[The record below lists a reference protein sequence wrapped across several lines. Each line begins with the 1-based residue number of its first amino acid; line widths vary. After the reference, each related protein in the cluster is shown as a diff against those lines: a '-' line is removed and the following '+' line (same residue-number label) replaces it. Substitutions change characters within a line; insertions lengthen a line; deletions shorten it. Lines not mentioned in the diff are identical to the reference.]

1 MPNLDCLGNSIT
13 NSSPQVVAGLNDFI
27 NGFLAYE
34 KKASNIIDVA
44 NKNPHNCIA
53 NAYASMLW
61 MFLESPEAPD
71 KAKPF
76 LDRALKSRES
86 ANQREVEITN
96 IVNDWANDDVP
107 GLLKK
112 SETLLNAYPK
122 DLVILKLAQIHYFNC
137 GDSAGMLRIAL
148 KGLPDGKSNPYLHG
162 MIAFGYEQCHLIREA
177 EKSARK
183 ALSIKWN
190 EPWAHHALAH
200 VMLTEGRIDEGINFL
215 ESVSSSWKELNS
227 FMHTHN
233 WWHLALFYL
242 SKGKNAK
249 ALKVYD
255 NHVWGIDKEYSQ
267 DQIGATSLLAR
278 IEFAGVNVGKRWQD
292 IAKYISKRSKDTTNP
307 FNTMQYLFALAKAN
321 HKSAESLYCQIKQ
334 KASDQASHN
343 FSTWSEVVLPA
354 CEGIISHVDSD
365 HNKCVTLLGRV
376 LPRIFE
382 AGGSHAQRDFF
393 NQIHLDSLIKSG
405 NTSAA
410 QQVLESRRS
419 FDPNGVPLNKLLEKV
434 YLDLEL
440 WEQAKVARE
449 RWESAVAN

>member
-1 MPNLDCLGNSIT
+1 MTNLDCLGNSIT
-13 NSSPQVVAGLNDFI
+13 NASPQVIAGVNDFI

-34 KKASNIIDVA
+34 KKAANIISVA
-44 NKNPHNCIA
+44 NKNPNSCIA

-76 LDRALKSRES
+76 LKRALESLGS
-86 ANQREVEITN
+86 ANKREVEITR
-96 IVNDWANDDVP
+96 IMSDWVNDDIP

-112 SETLLNAYPK
+112 SENLLNVYPK
-122 DLVILKLAQIHYFNC
+122 DLIILKLAQTHYFNC

-148 KGLPDGKSNPYLHG
+148 KGLPGNKENPYLHG

-177 EKSARK
+177 EKSAKK
-183 ALSIKWN
+183 ALRIKWN

-200 VMLTEGRIDEGINFL
+200 VMLTEGRVDEGIDFL
-215 ESVSSSWKELNS
+215 ESVSSSWKDLNS

-242 SKGKNAK
+242 SKGKNSK
-249 ALKVYD
+249 ALEVYD
-255 NHVWGIDKEYSQ
+255 SHVWGIDKDYSQ

-278 IEFAGVNVGKRWQD
+278 IEFAGVNIGKRWKD
-292 IAKYISKRSKDTTNP
+292 IAKYISKRSNDTTNP
-307 FNTMQYLFALAKAN
+307 FNTMQYLFALAKARHDGAQN
-321 HKSAESLYCQIKQ
+321 LFYKIQL
-334 KASDQASHN
+334 KASDQTSHN

-354 CEGIISHVDSD
+354 CEGIIDHV
-365 HNKCVTLLGRV
+365 HGNHKQCATVLGRV
-376 LPRIFE
+376 LPRIYE

-393 NQIHLDSLIKSG
+393 NQIHLESLVKSG
-405 NTSAA
+405 NASAA
-410 QQVLESRRS
+410 QQILESRRS

-434 YLDLEL
+434 YLKLEL
-440 WEQAKVARE
+440 WEQAKVAQE
-449 RWESAVAN
+449 RWKSTVSN

>member
-1 MPNLDCLGNSIT
+1 MTNLDCLGNNIT
-13 NSSPQVVAGLNDFI
+13 NASPQVIAGVNDFI

-34 KKASNIIDVA
+34 KKAVNIIDVA
-44 NKNPHNCIA
+44 NKNPNSCIA

-76 LDRALKSRES
+76 LKRALESLGS
-86 ANQREVEITN
+86 ANKREAEITR
-96 IVNDWANDDVP
+96 IMSDWVNDDIP

-112 SETLLNAYPK
+112 SENLLNVYPK
-122 DLVILKLAQIHYFNC
+122 DLIILKLAQTHYFNC

-148 KGLPDGKSNPYLHG
+148 KGLPGNKENPYLHG

-177 EKSARK
+177 EKSAKK
-183 ALSIKWN
+183 ALRIKWN

-200 VMLTEGRIDEGINFL
+200 VMLTEGRVDEGIDFL
-215 ESVSSSWKELNS
+215 ESVSSSWKDLNS

-242 SKGKNAK
+242 SKGKNSK
-249 ALKVYD
+249 ALEVYD
-255 NHVWGIDKEYSQ
+255 SHVWGIDKDYSQ

-278 IEFAGVNVGKRWQD
+278 IEFAGVNIGKRWKD
-292 IAKYISKRSKDTTNP
+292 IAKYISKRSNDTTNP
-307 FNTMQYLFALAKAN
+307 FNTMQYLFALAKARHDGAQN
-321 HKSAESLYCQIKQ
+321 LFYKIQL
-334 KASDQASHN
+334 KASDQTSHN

-354 CEGIISHVDSD
+354 CEGIIDHVHGKHDQ
-365 HNKCVTLLGRV
+365 CVTKLGRA

-393 NQIHLDSLIKSG
+393 NQIHLDSLVKSG
-405 NTSAA
+405 NASTA
-410 QQVLESRRS
+410 QQILETRRS

-434 YLDLEL
+434 YLKLEL
-440 WEQAKVARE
+440 WEQAKVAQE
-449 RWESAVAN
+449 RWKSTVSN

>member
-1 MPNLDCLGNSIT
+1 MTNLDCLGNNIT
-13 NSSPQVVAGLNDFI
+13 NASPQVIAGVNDFI

-34 KKASNIIDVA
+34 KKAVNIIDVA
-44 NKNPHNCIA
+44 NKNPNSCIA

-76 LDRALKSRES
+76 LKRALESLGS
-86 ANQREVEITN
+86 ANKREAEITR
-96 IVNDWANDDVP
+96 IMSDWVNDDIP

-112 SETLLNAYPK
+112 SENLLNIYPK
-122 DLVILKLAQIHYFNC
+122 DLIILKLAQTHYFNC

-148 KGLPDGKSNPYLHG
+148 KGLPGNKENPYLHG

-177 EKSARK
+177 EKSAKK
-183 ALSIKWN
+183 ALRIKWN

-200 VMLTEGRIDEGINFL
+200 VMLTEGRVDEGIDFL
-215 ESVSSSWKELNS
+215 ESVSSSWKDLNS

-242 SKGKNAK
+242 SKGKNSK
-249 ALKVYD
+249 ALEVYD
-255 NHVWGIDKEYSQ
+255 SHVWGIDKDYSQ

-278 IEFAGVNVGKRWQD
+278 IEFAGINIGKRWKD
-292 IAKYISKRSKDTTNP
+292 IAKYISKRSNDTTNP
-307 FNTMQYLFALAKAN
+307 FNTMQYLFALAKARHDGAQN
-321 HKSAESLYCQIKQ
+321 LFYKIQL
-334 KASDQASHN
+334 KASDQTSHN

-354 CEGIISHVDSD
+354 CEGIIDHVHGKPDQ
-365 HNKCVTLLGRV
+365 CVTKLGRA

-393 NQIHLDSLIKSG
+393 NQIHLELSG
-405 NTSAA
+405 EIWKCVHGSASSWKP
-410 QQVLESRRS
+410 E
-419 FDPNGVPLNKLLEKV
+419 DLLTPME
-434 YLDLEL
+434 YH
-440 WEQAKVARE
+440 
-449 RWESAVAN
+449 